1 MQPCGRPKANGEMV
15 AMNKPT
21 PKCNPPK
28 EPLITDVE
36 LRGLIAASNLTPTQ
50 RGTLLMMADGLY
62 RDDLKFRIGIQR
74 LADSLGLGRRA
85 TFVRV
90 RSLESSGAIR
100 LLSGGGGHNEA
111 GRGITNVWLLDVAAL
126 KQQALDRDALNHPDD
141 DSPDKSNGADSR
153 TDKGESEQ
161 RDGCSIQAHTV
172 QQPAH
177 DPISPIDPKK
187 ESNKEYPTDAD
198 FTHGVHSRSPI
209 RQRRK
214 RPDGLNPW
222 VNRYEGPKQLRA
234 DRLSQMRTQLQRAEK
249 IITNKPIN
257 LLDSTKEGK

>member
-1 MQPCGRPKANGEMV
+1 
-15 AMNKPT
+15 MNKR
-21 PKCNPPK
+21 KPPG

-36 LRGLIAASNLTPTQ
+36 LRGLIAASSLTPTQ

-62 RDDLKFRIGIQR
+62 RDDLKFRIGFQR

-85 TFVRV
+85 TFARV

-100 LLSGGGGHNEA
+100 LLNGGGGRNEA

-126 KQQALDRDALNHPDD
+126 KQQALDRDDLNHPDD
-141 DSPDKSNGADSR
+141 DSPHKCNGADSR

-177 DPISPIDPKK
+177 DPTSPTYPKK
-187 ESNKEYPTDAD
+187 ETKKERAADAD
-198 FTHGVHSRSPI
+198 STQRVHSKSPV
-209 RQRRK
+209 RQRRIC
-214 RPDGLNPW
+214 PDGLNPW
-222 VNRYEGPKQLRA
+222 VNRYDGPKQSRA
-234 DRLSQMRTQLQRAEK
+234 DRLSQMRSQLQRAEK
-249 IITNKPIN
+249 ITTHKPIN